1 MHDIKFQ
8 LIEGGEKMIDE
19 FWNGMN
25 KKLEIT
31 FPEID
36 FRYKKKP
43 FTTLRNDRR
52 RITIIHDLS
61 FKDLKHM
68 LAGIFDTNTIC
79 LMVEKLF
86 VSGTKKNISASMY
99 GLIQDE
105 NGAYFVMKRKITNKK
120 DFGDQIFEW
129 HEIEDFRT
137 VLIYKNEFSNLK
149 KRFETTFY
157 ILVGQNVYLVFR
169 SQPKIHMVDNFL
181 KNIKAGMKD
190 FDNVKPSFTTE
201 NIFSFFKQKK
211 MKLIQNPPYLVE
223 RNILFPDFSN
233 FVEYLDFYNSPNVK
247 LAQFEKWYSEEIEK
261 CFIIFITLPN
271 FNTDTLHRDLKNE
284 IAIFTCPFNN

>member
-36 FRYKKKP
+36 FGYKKKP

-157 ILVGQNVYLVFR
+157 ISCV
-169 SQPKIHMVDNFL
+169 SIST
-181 KNIKAGMKD
+181 KNTHG
-190 FDNVKPSFTTE
+190 
-201 NIFSFFKQKK
+201 
-211 MKLIQNPPYLVE
+211 
-223 RNILFPDFSN
+223 R
-233 FVEYLDFYNSPNVK
+233 
-247 LAQFEKWYSEEIEK
+247 
-261 CFIIFITLPN
+261 
-271 FNTDTLHRDLKNE
+271 
-284 IAIFTCPFNN
+284 